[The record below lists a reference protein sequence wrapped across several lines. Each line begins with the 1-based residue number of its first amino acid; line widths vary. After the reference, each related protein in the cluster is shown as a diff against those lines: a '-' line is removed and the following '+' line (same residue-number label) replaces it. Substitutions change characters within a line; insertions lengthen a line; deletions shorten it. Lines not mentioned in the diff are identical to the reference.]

1 MQSIPISMAQTLQ
14 QHILSGHYPGGS
26 QLPPQRELARQLGI
40 SRASLREALSMLEAL
55 GLVEIQPG
63 KGVRING
70 PHSGRARMHR
80 AYATP
85 ALGTLSPRQ
94 LIELRLVLEPGWAAL
109 AAVRADDS
117 GLRQLQWT
125 QSQLAHALARSDL
138 LAAADADLQF
148 HLLLAQLSGNPGLV
162 AMARQL
168 ELAISHSLRLPFA
181 WSGADDQP
189 VREHDAIVQAV
200 CAGDAPG
207 AAGAMRAHLL
217 SAARRSGIDLDT
229 PDDATAPDA
238 TAPDAT
244 APDATAPDT
253 SAPDPD
259 PLSFRLIPPP
269 EGAFA

>member
-125 QSQLAHALARSDL
+125 QSQLAHALDRSDL

-148 HLLLAQLSGNPGLV
+148 HLLLAQLSGN
-162 AMARQL
+162 R
-168 ELAISHSLRLPFA
+168 A
-181 WSGADDQP
+181 WWPWRASWSWPSAT
-189 VREHDAIVQAV
+189 A
-200 CAGDAPG
+200 CACPLPG
-207 AAGAMRAHLL
+207 AAPTTSRCASTTPSCRPSAQAMRWCGGRHARPPAVGCQAQRHR
-217 SAARRSGIDLDT
+217 SRHTGRRDGARRD
-229 PDDATAPDA
+229 
-238 TAPDAT
+238 
-244 APDATAPDT
+244 
-253 SAPDPD
+253 
-259 PLSFRLIPPP
+259 
-269 EGAFA
+269 GARRNGARYICARP